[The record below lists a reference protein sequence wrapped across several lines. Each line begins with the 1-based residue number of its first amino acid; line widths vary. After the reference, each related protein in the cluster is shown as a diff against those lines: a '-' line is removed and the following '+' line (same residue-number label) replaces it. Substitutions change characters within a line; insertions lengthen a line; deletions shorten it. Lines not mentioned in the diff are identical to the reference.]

1 VKDKGYKVLNRRRLL
16 KMDYMGQTTVLSVI
30 FVLVGMTF
38 LVPVMTEKAL
48 GRIEVFIA
56 SVKLSCENKN

>member
-1 VKDKGYKVLNRRRLL
+1 
-16 KMDYMGQTTVLSVI
+16 MDYMGQTTVLSVI
-30 FVLVGMTF
+30 FVLVGMMF